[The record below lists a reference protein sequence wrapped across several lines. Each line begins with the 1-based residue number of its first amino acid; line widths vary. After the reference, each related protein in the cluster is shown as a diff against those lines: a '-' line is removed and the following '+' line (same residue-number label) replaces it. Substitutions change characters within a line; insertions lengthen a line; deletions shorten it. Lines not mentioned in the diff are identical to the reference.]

1 MEHVQNAKVVVCILL
16 TSCHFNNLIG
26 GLCLMERVTRCVVS
40 LVFVASGVVGFH
52 TGFGRLIQLCAITLG
67 ITARCQDQMVK
78 GAIYKI

>member
-1 MEHVQNAKVVVCILL
+1 
-16 TSCHFNNLIG
+16 
-26 GLCLMERVTRCVVS
+26 MERVTRCVVS